1 MATTNAQASQAKSG
15 AAKSTKKKS
24 RKKKFDDWI
33 ERNSNWENSKNH
45 KLYALREQKENELL
59 EKMYAE
65 RKDRLNAK
73 LQDEDRA
80 SEDVDENNSEVE
92 Q

>member
-1 MATTNAQASQAKSG
+1 MQTDVND
-15 AAKSTKKKS
+15 KKS

-59 EKMYAE
+59 
-65 RKDRLNAK
+65 
-73 LQDEDRA
+73 
-80 SEDVDENNSEVE
+80 
-92 Q
+92 

>member
-1 MATTNAQASQAKSG
+1 MLKAMLDATHRTTRGLEDIVAQRMEKSQQ
-15 AAKSTKKKS
+15 
-24 RKKKFDDWI
+24 
-33 ERNSNWENSKNH
+33 ERE
-45 KLYALREQKENELL
+45 EKENGLL

>member
-1 MATTNAQASQAKSG
+1 MLDATHRTTRGLEDIIAQRIEKSQQ
-15 AAKSTKKKS
+15 
-24 RKKKFDDWI
+24 
-33 ERNSNWENSKNH
+33 ERE
-45 KLYALREQKENELL
+45 EKENELL